1 MTFNIQTKQQTK
13 INLTSPERV
22 SLLQEPYTLIQQIH
36 FLNYRKMAF
45 IVIFILSVVNTLL
58 IWNKD
63 IVENKSI
70 PPKPYVFS

>member
-63 IVENKSI
+63 IAENKSI

>member
-22 SLLQEPYTLIQQIH
+22 SLLQKPYTLIQQIH